1 MVTVGDGV
9 GATTIGNLETLI
21 VTVVPFS
28 VTASAAGFCE
38 MYAVSLESYLTIQKD
53 WQSICLI
60 VGNRKRIADDKT
72 DAKYRLRLSTNV

>member
-28 VTASAAGFCE
+28 VTASAAG
-38 MYAVSLESYLTIQKD
+38 LEILKWD
-53 WQSICLI
+53 MMLVLI
-60 VGNRKRIADDKT
+60 FV
-72 DAKYRLRLSTNV
+72 